1 MSSKDAVGTTAGW
14 LRNNK
19 QKDGILPED
28 PSDEWEVWSDG
39 KTWVKD
45 QTISVVVQ
53 W

>member
-1 MSSKDAVGTTAGW
+1 MSPKDDVGTGRGW

-28 PSDEWEVWSDG
+28 PSDEWVVWSDR
-39 KTWVKD
+39 KWVKD
-45 QTISVVVQ
+45 QTLSVVVQ